1 MAETIQQ
8 KSSGVQELIARLHED
23 GVKAGQQQAD
33 QLIREA
39 QEKAAKIVADAKAE
53 AERLLQQAH
62 ARIQQDEMN
71 ANEALRIAA
80 RDTELE
86 LESGL
91 KKEFESHV
99 RRLVAKE
106 VRDEQFLEQLL
117 SAVVCSTAAKI
128 PQDQAI
134 EVLLPESVF
143 QTGEREGV
151 TETSKERLKNFVR
164 RATSDIL
171 REGVALFPASELHGG
186 IQVRLK
192 GQDVVYDF
200 SENALSELILKHLLP
215 RYRAIVEGVE

>member
-1 MAETIQQ
+1 MAEVIKQ
-8 KSSGVQELIARLHED
+8 SSGVQELIARLRDD

-33 QLIREA
+33 KLIREA

-53 AERLLQQAH
+53 AERLLQQAR
-62 ARIQQDEMN
+62 AKIQADETN
-71 ANEALRIAA
+71 AKESLRIAA

-106 VRDEQFLEQLL
+106 VRDEKFLEQLL
-117 SAVVCSTAAKI
+117 AALVCSTAAKI
-128 PQDQAI
+128 PQEQAL

-143 QTGEREGV
+143 QTGDRDDV
-151 TETSKERLKNFVR
+151 TEEGKERLKNFVR

-171 REGVALFPASELHGG
+171 REGVALLPASDLHGG
-186 IQVRLK
+186 IQVRLV